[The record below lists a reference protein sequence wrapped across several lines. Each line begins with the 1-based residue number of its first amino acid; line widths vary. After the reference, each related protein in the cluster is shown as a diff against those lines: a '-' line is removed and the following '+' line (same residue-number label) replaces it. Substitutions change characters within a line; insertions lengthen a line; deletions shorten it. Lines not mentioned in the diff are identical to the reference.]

1 MQRKDQQSARDSYS
15 EIVSESSKSFLI
27 DVRSRQEWSEEG
39 VADFSSAP
47 EKLVLCEW
55 RKYPSMELN
64 GNFFNELSEKLDLNE
79 TDFLYFLC
87 AAGIR
92 SKEASDYTRDKL
104 KKLDFDIYCINVFD
118 GFNGSPN
125 SFFTL
130 GKASGW
136 KHSGLPCCKFVQ
148 STHKTY

>member
-1 MQRKDQQSARDSYS
+1 MQRKDQQSALDSYS
-15 EIVSESSKSFLI
+15 EIVSDRSKSFLI
-27 DVRSRQEWSEEG
+27 DVRSRQEWSDEG
-39 VADFSSAP
+39 VADFSPAP

-55 RKYPSMELN
+55 RKYPSMALN
-64 GNFFNELSEKLDLNE
+64 GSFFNELSEKLDLDE

-104 KKLDFDIYCINVFD
+104 RELNPAIRCVNVFD

-130 GKASGW
+130 GKKNGW
-136 KHSGLPCCKFVQ
+136 KHSGLPCCKFIQ
-148 STHKTY
+148 PTHETD